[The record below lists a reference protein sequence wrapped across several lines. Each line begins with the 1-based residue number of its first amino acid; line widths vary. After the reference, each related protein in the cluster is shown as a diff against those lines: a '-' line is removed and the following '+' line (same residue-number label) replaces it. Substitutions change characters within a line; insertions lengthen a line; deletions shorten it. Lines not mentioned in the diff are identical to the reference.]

1 MKIEKKDY
9 GYPVWVVEEVFET
22 GLEDQILE
30 QAKDLPYVPMAGMR
44 TDKTGKR
51 IWMNQY
57 EDWTSF
63 NEVCIFFD
71 SKHICLLYTSPSPRD
86 FG

>member
-63 NEVCIFFD
+63 NEVCLFFD
-71 SKHICLLYTSPSPRD
+71 SKHLSLIHI
-86 FG
+86 